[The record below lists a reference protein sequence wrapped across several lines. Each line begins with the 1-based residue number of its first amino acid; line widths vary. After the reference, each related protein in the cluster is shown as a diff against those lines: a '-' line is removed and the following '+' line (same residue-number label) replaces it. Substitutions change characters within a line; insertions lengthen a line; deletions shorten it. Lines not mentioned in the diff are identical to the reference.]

1 MQYLS
6 LEHVTR
12 TYGEKVLFQDIS
24 FSVSKGE
31 KIALIAKNG
40 TGKTTLLKVLAGIE
54 GTEGEKAKISF
65 AKDVKISF
73 LHQEPRLNEAYTII
87 EEAFSSDN
95 PAIQAVKNYEL
106 ALITHD
112 SIQIEK
118 SITQLDNLEAWDL
131 EAKIKEI
138 LNKLGLNDLTQ
149 YVKNLSGGQKKRLAL
164 AKILIEAPD
173 FMILD
178 EPTNHLDIDMIE
190 WLESYLQAPQITL
203 FMVTHDRYFLEN
215 VCNQIMELDQGQL
228 YIYRGSYSQYLEKKE
243 ARMANMA
250 AQQEKY
256 KKLYSREL
264 EWMRRTPQARTTK
277 AKARIDSFFDIQDKA
292 NQNIDRSQVKI
303 DLESTRLGSKI
314 LELHQISKAYG
325 SKVLLKPFSYKFKRG
340 EKIGLVGPN
349 GAGKSTFLKLI
360 TGNVQP
366 DAGKIVWGETLNMG
380 YYTQDGIVSEEGK
393 TVIDIIRDIAEY
405 IPLKKG
411 QKLTAESLLE
421 RFLFPRSQQRVLVS
435 QLSGG
440 EKRRLYLLTILMKNP
455 NFLILDEPTNDLDI
469 LTLNVLEDY
478 LEDFPGNVIVVTHD
492 RYFMDKLVE
501 HIFILDGEGNLIDFN
516 DSYSIFR
523 MMEKTQPV
531 ELTNQEQ
538 NPKEVDSKS
547 KITYEQR
554 KEIQKIE
561 KEIQRLQDKK
571 NEITAKFDDNTLSPE
586 KIMELSKELDKIHM
600 QLEEKEE
607 KWMELVDMM

>member
-1 MQYLS
+1 M
-6 LEHVTR
+6 E
-12 TYGEKVLFQDIS
+12 
-24 FSVSKGE
+24 SK
-31 KIALIAKNG
+31 
-40 TGKTTLLKVLAGIE
+40 
-54 GTEGEKAKISF
+54 
-65 AKDVKISF
+65 
-73 LHQEPRLNEAYTII
+73 
-87 EEAFSSDN
+87 
-95 PAIQAVKNYEL
+95 
-106 ALITHD
+106 
-112 SIQIEK
+112 
-118 SITQLDNLEAWDL
+118 NLE
-131 EAKIKEI
+131 I
-138 LNKLGLNDLTQ
+138 
-149 YVKNLSGGQKKRLAL
+149 
-164 AKILIEAPD
+164 
-173 FMILD
+173 
-178 EPTNHLDIDMIE
+178 
-190 WLESYLQAPQITL
+190 
-203 FMVTHDRYFLEN
+203 
-215 VCNQIMELDQGQL
+215 
-228 YIYRGSYSQYLEKKE
+228 
-243 ARMANMA
+243 
-250 AQQEKY
+250 
-256 KKLYSREL
+256 
-264 EWMRRTPQARTTK
+264 
-277 AKARIDSFFDIQDKA
+277 
-292 NQNIDRSQVKI
+292 
-303 DLESTRLGSKI
+303 
-314 LELHQISKAYG
+314 HQISKAYG
-325 SKVLLKPFSYKFKRG
+325 TKVLLKPFSYKFKRG

-492 RYFMDKLVE
+492 RYFMDKLVD